1 MSEPHDKHDVKDPT
15 RVAAGT
21 ANPPSTKGDADAL
34 SQLMASGAPTAKPKP
49 DLEKDALKAAEHAL
63 AEGARALEAA
73 NGDLRANDTL
83 ATARK
88 PGSRTRE
95 KVLRVLICGNIVA
108 MVVLVMLPSAHQTSQ
123 SFAVD
128 PAHATPAPAHDPVVT
143 KPNSADPV
151 LRAFALA
158 ETRDYRS
165 AMTLLEQ
172 HLAESP
178 RLDAGR
184 KANVLLALEHYAT
197 QIGDFTKAQEFQRRT
212 EALRSA
218 HSMPDDLVQMALE
231 AERNGDV
238 ESMRRNY
245 ARLLLQQKQIPSS
258 LYRHVAEAYL
268 KLGDSY
274 RTEAERG
281 DTAAREKEL
290 QQVRANLRKQAAEP
304 TEGAGGTGK

>member
-1 MSEPHDKHDVKDPT
+1 MSEPHDKHDAKDPKG
-15 RVAAGT
+15 VAVGT
-21 ANPPSTKGDADAL
+21 TSPATTKPGADAL
-34 SQLMASGAPTAKPKP
+34 SQLMASGAPAAKAKP
-49 DLEKDALKAAEHAL
+49 DLDKAALAAAEQAL
-63 AEGARALEAA
+63 ALGARALEAA
-73 NGDLRANDTL
+73 DKELGNGHA
-83 ATARK
+83 APASGV
-88 PGSRTRE
+88 PSSRTRE
-95 KVLRVLICGNIVA
+95 LVLRGLIIANIVA
-108 MVVLVMLPSAHQTSQ
+108 MVVLVMLPAAKSEPVVAPHTTGH
-123 SFAVD
+123 D
-128 PAHATPAPAHDPVVT
+128 TPAPAHDPVVQ

-172 HLAESP
+172 YLADQP

-218 HSMPDDLVQMALE
+218 HSMPEDLVQMALE

-281 DTAAREKEL
+281 ESAAREKEL
-290 QQVRANLRKQAAEP
+290 EQVREALRRQA
-304 TEGAGGTGK
+304 TRDGNGNGGNGK